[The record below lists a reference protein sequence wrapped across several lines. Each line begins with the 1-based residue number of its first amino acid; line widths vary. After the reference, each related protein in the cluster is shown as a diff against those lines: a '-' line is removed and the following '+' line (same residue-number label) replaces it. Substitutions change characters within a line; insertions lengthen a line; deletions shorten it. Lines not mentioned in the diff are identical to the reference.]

1 MAVTRLTSRLLA
13 QTFCDPLRESAVS
26 FFVCI
31 EGILFVKTVF
41 YFGVFFYFYLTLCVL
56 ILCFLCFLLFFS
68 QYPDFSGAG
77 PAF

>member
-41 YFGVFFYFYLTLCVL
+41 YFGVLFLFLFDTVCTHSMLPLFLTL
-56 ILCFLCFLLFFS
+56 FLS
-68 QYPDFSGAG
+68 IP
-77 PAF
+77 